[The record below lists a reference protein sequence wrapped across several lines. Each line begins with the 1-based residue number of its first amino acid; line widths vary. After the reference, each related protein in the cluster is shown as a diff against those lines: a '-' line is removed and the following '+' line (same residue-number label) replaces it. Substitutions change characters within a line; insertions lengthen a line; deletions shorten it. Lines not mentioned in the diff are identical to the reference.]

1 MIFIIMNKKIK
12 DEFIAL
18 NEGVAANLKN
28 RKIRE
33 LSDNPK
39 QLETAIP
46 ILLNKSNVPIIYD
59 VNLII
64 KGRNTKNLICGRY
77 DIKEKII
84 YLNPS
89 MSSLQT
95 FKTLIH
101 EKAHS
106 LLIIGERREQLLQYI
121 RQQNDNLKQEMD
133 KEEVLAESTAF
144 IVCNYLGFDT
154 SSYSF
159 GYIASYI
166 ENLQQLEDCS
176 EIIKN
181 TSKKLLKWIIDS
193 TDLL

>member
-106 LLIIGERREQLLQYI
+106 ILH
-121 RQQNDNLKQEMD
+121 NKKQSAYSR
-133 KEEVLAESTAF
+133 KEAEVQAESTAF
-144 IVCNYLGFDT
+144 VVCNYLNLDT
-154 SSYSF
+154 SEYSF
-159 GYIASYI
+159 GYIASWSKNKELKELKESLKI
-166 ENLQQLEDCS
+166 IANTS
-176 EIIKN
+176 NEIIQ
-181 TSKKLLKWIIDS
+181 WIEDS
-193 TDLL
+193 TNFKTRKYLYVN